1 MATVNLLQGGIRG
14 TIGAETGVR
23 KNGKNILKKRIWS
36 KEPGNETQTKSVRS
50 FECLN
55 RISSSIAKKYWY
67 WLGIRQGNM
76 HKHNAVA
83 SEFKMCV
90 RDHVFNPSRLSE
102 IIPPG
107 NQISVNQFSVDPL
120 TGEIV
125 VDVFANLPG
134 MARGTQRALVMVF
147 DGEGHVHL
155 CEELKSPTFY
165 TTFQTQL
172 LLKFP
177 YYLMCFSSTR
187 DGKKITLQNFTLERT
202 LPHNVFYTENF
213 PNVRWWTE
221 EPDRLCGEGAGIS
234 TSGQTLVVD
243 GTI

>member
-1 MATVNLLQGGIRG
+1 MAEMNVLQGGIRG

-36 KEPGNETQTKSVRS
+36 KAPGNETQTKSVRS
-50 FECLN
+50 FEALN

-83 SEFKMCV
+83 SEFKVCV
-90 RDHVFNPSRLSE
+90 REHVFNPGRLAE
-102 IIPPG
+102 VIKGGQRIKI
-107 NQISVNQFSVDPL
+107 NEFTVDPI
-120 TGEIV
+120 TGNVV

-134 MARGTQRALVMVF
+134 MARGTQRAIVMVF

-155 CEELKSPTFY
+155 CEELKSPAFY
-165 TTFQTQL
+165 TQFQAQL

-177 YYLMCFSSTR
+177 YYLMSFSSTKE
-187 DGKKITLQNFTLERT
+187 GKKITLQNFTLERT
-202 LPHNVFYTENF
+202 LPENVFYTENF

-221 EPDRLCGEGAGIS
+221 APDRLCGEGAGIR
-234 TSGQTLVVD
+234 TEETTLVVD
-243 GTI
+243 DTI